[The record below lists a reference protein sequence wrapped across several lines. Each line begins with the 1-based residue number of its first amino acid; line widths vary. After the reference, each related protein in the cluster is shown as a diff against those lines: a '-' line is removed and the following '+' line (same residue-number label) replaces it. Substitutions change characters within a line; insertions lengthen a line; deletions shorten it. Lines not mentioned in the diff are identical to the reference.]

1 MNTVINL
8 NISCIT
14 DSMRLFRYSFKLLI
28 MSLVVGSAEA
38 SKPNIVVILADDLGW
53 GDVSCYNSDSKIK
66 TPNIDAL
73 AASGLRFTDGHSNS
87 AVCTPTRYGVLTGR
101 YAWRSRLK
109 KGVLNGY
116 SPALIEPERM
126 TIASGLKSA
135 GYKTACIGK
144 WHLGMNI
151 AKAGNKWDH
160 TKPIEGGPTA
170 LGFDYF
176 MGISASLDMPPYALI
191 ENDRF
196 VQQPT
201 ETFKAVRGQ
210 LPYTRGGVIAPEFKH
225 VDYLPLVGEQSV
237 GFIQQSAQNE
247 NPFFL
252 YLPLPS
258 PHKPV
263 LPDENFK
270 GKSGIGDYGDYVMET
285 DWVIGQV
292 VEQLKKSGV
301 YENTLIVVTSDNA
314 SFAIPETYKVV
325 QTGHQPNAHFRGQ
338 KTDIYEG
345 GHRVPFIVSWP
356 AKVKASTVSNQV
368 VCTTDIMPT
377 ALSLAGVTVPKNAA
391 EDGYDLLPLLL
402 NEKLD
407 GALREATVHHSISG
421 MFSLRKGKWKLVVGR
436 GSGGRTKVPKS
447 DPALQL
453 YDMQQD
459 PTESKNLYLEHPEI
473 VKELQGILLRY
484 KESGRSVRF

>member
-1 MNTVINL
+1 
-8 NISCIT
+8 
-14 DSMRLFRYSFKLLI
+14 MRLFRNEGRRGRVAYRATVG
-28 MSLVVGSAEA
+28 LVLALCLVTPVQAVD
-38 SKPNIVVILADDLGW
+38 KQPNIVVILADDLGW
-53 GDVSCYNSDSKIK
+53 GDVSCYNAESKIK
-66 TPNIDAL
+66 TPNIDAI
-73 AASGLRFTDGHSNS
+73 AADGLRFTDGHSNS

-109 KGVLNGY
+109 RGVLNGY
-116 SPALIEPERM
+116 SPALIEPERV

-151 AKAGNKWDH
+151 AKTDNKWDYS
-160 TKPIEGGPTA
+160 KVIKGGPTA

-201 ETFKAVRGQ
+201 EKFKAIIEP
-210 LPYTRGGVIAPEFKH
+210 LPYCRGGVIAPEFKH
-225 VDYLPLVGEQSV
+225 VDYLPLVGKQAV
-237 GFIQQSAQNE
+237 GFIQRSAQGE
-247 NPFFL
+247 LPFFL

-263 LPDENFK
+263 LPDQSFK

-292 VEQLKKSGV
+292 VEQLKTSGV

-314 SFAIPETYKVV
+314 SFAVPEKYQTV
-325 QTGHQPNAHFRGQ
+325 QSGHRPNAHFRGQ
-338 KTDIYEG
+338 KTDVYEG

-356 AKVKASTVSNQV
+356 KKIGKGGVSEQV

-377 ALSLAGVTVPKNAA
+377 ALRVAGVEIPKEAA

-402 NEKLD
+402 NQKQNGE
-407 GALREATVHHSISG
+407 LREATVHHSGSG
-421 MFSLRKGKWKLVVGR
+421 MFSLRKGKWKLIVGR

-447 DPALQL
+447 DPIIQL
-453 YDMQQD
+453 YDMQKD
-459 PTESKNLYLEHPEI
+459 PTESDNLYLDRPEI
-473 VKELQGILLRY
+473 VNDLEATLEKYKEL
-484 KESGRSVRF
+484 GRSVRF